1 MPTLPS
7 SDHGQVRFTAPLAD
21 IKMSVSGDPGAQG
34 AWTMTGTASVF
45 DMPSHD
51 MGGFRTRI
59 RPGFFT
65 KILERG
71 PDVWLNREHDNRLL
85 LARTRAGSL
94 ELTQTDDRLKVWA
107 RFSKTPLADETAT
120 LMSDGVLDQMSFA
133 CDIAESA
140 WIEDSDGNIT
150 WELIEGEELY
160 DVTICAQGA
169 FPQTS
174 SHIAASVHDAGQLLA
189 SARNAGLVAA
199 MVPGGNGI
207 APSEGAAD
215 VARVTAGGRD
225 LSALKQ
231 WAEAR
236 YAQTTDS
243 D

>member
-1 MPTLPS
+1 MPTPETNGS
-7 SDHGQVRFTAPLAD
+7 ARATFTAPLAD

-34 AWTMTGTASVF
+34 AWTMTGNASVF
-45 DMPSHD
+45 NMLSHD
-51 MGGFRTRI
+51 MGGFRTKI

-65 KILERG
+65 KILEG
-71 PDVWLNREHDNRLL
+71 NPDVWLNREHDNRFL

-94 ELTQTDDRLKVWA
+94 ELTQTEDRLKVWA
-107 RFSKTPLADETAT
+107 RFSKTPLADETAI

-150 WELIEGEELY
+150 WELIEGEALY

-174 SHIAASVHDAGQLLA
+174 SNIVASVHDAGQLLA
-189 SARNAGLVAA
+189 SARQAGLVAA
-199 MVPGGNGI
+199 VKPGEHDI
-207 APSEGAAD
+207 AQDEGVAD

-225 LSALKQ
+225 LSALKT

-236 YAQTTDS
+236 YALTLDS